1 MRTVLFPVPVL
12 ASAAVNAAM
21 AALLGALGCRGS
33 GPAVLERLLHA
44 PGAAIGARLV
54 HMSSHQRNAEQ
65 AAEAD
70 GMDVT
75 QMDSGT
81 LQVRQCWASAV
92 AQHQCAPPEL
102 CRGHALAELGGADV
116 PACGDV

>member
-1 MRTVLFPVPVL
+1 MHRISTLCEKTGVLHAP
-12 ASAAVNAAM
+12 AVNAAM
-21 AALLGALGCRGS
+21 AALLGALGRRGS

-54 HMSSHQRNAEQ
+54 HVGSHQHSAEQ

-81 LQVRQCWASAV
+81 LQVRQCWARASRATPV
-92 AQHQCAPPEL
+92 CPT
-102 CRGHALAELGGADV
+102 
-116 PACGDV
+116 